1 MGAKT
6 LSIIIVL
13 IFGFFILSSSLFVVD
28 VREHAIQLRTGK
40 IARADFEPGLY
51 FKIPFVDVV
60 RKFDKR
66 ILTFDANPEE
76 FTTINKKYLEV
87 DYFVKFRIV
96 DPLTFYTS
104 VGGDVGVVSQ
114 RMSRIINDGLRSEF
128 GKRTI
133 QEVVSGERNEIMDIM
148 QKKANE
154 DTALFGVNIVDV
166 RIKRIDLTPKVRDSV
181 YERMRAERTRIAKE
195 YRSEGE
201 EEAEKIRADADRQR
215 TVLLANAY
223 KQAQT
228 IRGEGDAKAARI
240 YARAYNRDPEFY
252 SFYRSLNAYRQ
263 TFGKG
268 NDVLV
273 LQPDSEFFKY
283 FMQQRSR

>member
-1 MGAKT
+1 MSSKSLTVTVILVIG
-6 LSIIIVL
+6 L
-13 IFGFFILSSSLFVVD
+13 ISFMSSAFVVD

-40 IARADFEPGLY
+40 IISSEFEPGIH
-51 FKIPFVDVV
+51 FKIPFIDEV

-76 FTTINKKYLEV
+76 FTTVNKKYLEV
-87 DYFVKFRIV
+87 DYFVKYRIV
-96 DPLTFYTS
+96 DPLKFYTS
-104 VGGDVGVVSQ
+104 VAGSIDGANQ
-114 RMSRIINDGLRSEF
+114 RMSRIMNDGLRSEF

-148 QKKANE
+148 QKKAND
-154 DTALFGVNIVDV
+154 DTALFGVEIIDV
-166 RIKRIDLTPKVRDSV
+166 RIKRIDLTKAVRDSV
-181 YERMRAERTRIAKE
+181 YDRMRAERARIAKE

-201 EEAEKIRADADRQR
+201 EEAEKIRAGADRER
-215 TVLLANAY
+215 TVILADAY

-228 IRGEGDAKAARI
+228 IRGEGDASASKI
-240 YARAYNRDPEFY
+240 YARAYNRNPEFY

-263 TFGKG
+263 TFSSG

-273 LQPDSEFFKY
+273 LQPDSEFFRY
-283 FMQQRSR
+283 FMQQKSR